1 MVSKTSCVTAGVLHL
16 IGASFFLPQPQNQ
29 CSAAP
34 KLGRFL
40 FLLATLLFLG
50 NSKVIPRRY
59 MQMAPGIISF
69 VELLLAVFVQEWLMH
84 VLWCSMER
92 FIHRMARIFCQNCFW
107 CEFGVDTLSTL
118 LMGLSALYVVAE
130 VVCPPK
136 VKAAVERTIGRVLDR
151 LPINRGSGSLV
162 ERIKDLR
169 CYVRGAIFFFRL
181 TRDQRMLIINVLE
194 VQVELAKREI
204 LEAMQADQGHY
215 QDIAA
220 ESEEAAAGMQKQ
232 GEDKE
237 SLESSLENKEPSS
250 EITKLI
256 SNTQNQE
263 KPLHIDSLK
272 HPLEFLGEEEP
283 PECLERQDEPPF
295 QF

>member
-1 MVSKTSCVTAGVLHL
+1 MVSKISCVTAGVLHL
-16 IGASFFLPQPQNQ
+16 IGASFFVPQPQDQ

-34 KLGRFL
+34 KLGSFM

-50 NSKVIPRRY
+50 NSQVIPRRY

-69 VELLLAVFVQEWLMH
+69 VELLLTVFVQEWLMH

-107 CEFGVDTLSTL
+107 CEFGVETVSTV

-136 VKAAVERTIGRVLDR
+136 VKATVERTFVRVLDR
-151 LPINRGSGSLV
+151 LPINRGSGSIV

-169 CYVRGAIFFFRL
+169 FYVRGAIFFFRL
-181 TRDQRMLIINVLE
+181 TRDQRMLIINVFE
-194 VQVELAKREI
+194 VQVERAKRGI
-204 LEAMQADQGHY
+204 LEAMQAEQDHY

-220 ESEEAAAGMQKQ
+220 ESEEEAAGMKKQ

-237 SLESSLENKEPSS
+237 SLESSLKNKEPSS

-263 KPLHIDSLK
+263 KPLQIDSLK

-283 PECLERQDEPPF
+283 PECLESQDEPPF
-295 QF
+295 EF